1 MRSEAWEVY
10 WLANMQIW
18 RRIRTQLEDE
28 ASRETFENWLEPI
41 ESEELDG
48 QGVLQLIAPNSNVR
62 DLLESEYKPK
72 ILAAAAAVGVQV
84 RDVSFLTRPSGPR
97 RDDNG
102 GGEAPLQQSFNFKDR
117 STSQFSSK
125 YRFEK
130 FVVGSCNEFAHAAAQ
145 AVAANPAK
153 AYNPLYIYGG
163 VGMGKTHL
171 MHGIGQRLE
180 ENFPG
185 IRVVYVSSEEFM
197 NEMIASLRYDRMSS
211 FHERFRAADALL
223 VDDIQILGSRER
235 TQEEFF
241 HTFNTLHNLDKQIV
255 LSSDM
260 PPKLV
265 PGLVDRLRSRFAWG
279 LMADIQP
286 PDLETKMA
294 ILDRKAEEAGIRLP
308 DPVRS
313 LLATHLRGNIR
324 ELEGALIRLMA
335 ISSVA
340 GAEITTAMA
349 KQALRSIAIEDEAR
363 PTLAA
368 IQRAVAEEFQLKP
381 QQLSEKNNA
390 RAISYPRQVAMYL
403 CKEILGM
410 SLPEIGKAFGG
421 KHHTTVL
428 HAVTKID
435 KLCSRDESLNKLIHK
450 LSNRFS

>member
-1 MRSEAWEVY
+1 
-10 WLANMQIW
+10 MQIW
-18 RRIRTQLEDE
+18 RRIRTRLEDD

-62 DLLESEYKPK
+62 DLLETEYKPK

-84 RDVSFLTRPSGPR
+84 RDVSFLTRPSTPR
-97 RDDNG
+97 QEG
-102 GGEAPLQQSFNFKDR
+102 TLSGAEPLQQSFNFKDR
-117 STSQFSSK
+117 STSQFSGK
-125 YRFEK
+125 YRFDN

-153 AYNPLYIYGG
+153 AYNPLYMYGG

-171 MHGIGQRLE
+171 MHAIGQRLE

-265 PGLVDRLRSRFAWG
+265 PGLVDRLRSRFSWG

-308 DPVRS
+308 DAVRS
-313 LLATHLRGNIR
+313 VLATHLRSNIR

-349 KQALRSIAIEDEAR
+349 KQALRSIAVEDEAR

-368 IQRAVAEEFQLKP
+368 IQRAVAEEFDLKP
-381 QQLSEKNNA
+381 VQLSEKNNA
-390 RAISYPRQVAMYL
+390 KAISYPRQIAMYL

-410 SLPEIGKAFGG
+410 SLPEIGKSFGG

-428 HAVTKID
+428 HAVGKID
-435 KLCSRDESLNKLIHK
+435 KLRSRDESLNNLIHR